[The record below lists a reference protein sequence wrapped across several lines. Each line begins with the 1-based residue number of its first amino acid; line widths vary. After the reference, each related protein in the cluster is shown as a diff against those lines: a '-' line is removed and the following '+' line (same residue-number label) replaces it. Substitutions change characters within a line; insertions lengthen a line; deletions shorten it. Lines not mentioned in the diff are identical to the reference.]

1 MLIDDHTT
9 LSVIN
14 VYYSV
19 IVNVEIVV
27 CSIYGGGQS
36 FMENPEIFYL
46 CLMGLG
52 FQKWEIFNNLF

>member
-1 MLIDDHTT
+1 MLIDDHTN

-19 IVNVEIVV
+19 IVNIEIVV

-36 FMENPEIFYL
+36 FMENPGIFNG
-46 CLMGLG
+46 MGIS
-52 FQKWEIFNNLF
+52 EIFNNLF